1 MGSVGSK
8 LKFDY
13 EDDSDNSDA
22 NSVIELAAQVQEEE
36 SPTKMSKIL
45 EAEPAIPDIADIQS
59 TENSISVFSTS

>member
-45 EAEPAIPDIADIQS
+45 EAEPIIPDIADIQS